1 MDHRDPRLQLVH
13 LLRGITV
20 ELDLLGA
27 EFAARN
33 SLHPTDLRALIHL
46 LDFDRAGTDA
56 TPGRLGAQLG
66 LNSSAVTAVI
76 DRLERRGLVDR
87 GHDPRDRRRVLL
99 TVTDQA
105 TDLGWSFFGPLISR
119 LVEAE
124 GEFDENELDAVRR
137 FLRTTQSVLVAARQE
152 N

>member
-33 SLHPTDLRALIHL
+33 NLHPTDLRALIHL
-46 LDFDRAGTDA
+46 LDFDRTGTDA

-76 DRLERRGLVDR
+76 DRLERQGLVGR

-99 TVTDQA
+99 TVTERA
-105 TDLGWSFFGPLISR
+105 TDLGWSFFGPLIGR
-119 LVEAE
+119 LVAAQE
-124 GEFDENELDAVRR
+124 EFDERELDAVRR
-137 FLRTTQSVLVAARQE
+137 FLAATRSVLAHTRQ
-152 N
+152 NT

>member
-1 MDHRDPRLQLVH
+1 VDHRDPRLHLVH

-33 SLHPTDLRALIHL
+33 NLHPTDLRALIHL
-46 LDFDRAGTDA
+46 LDFDRAGADA

-76 DRLERRGLVDR
+76 DRLERQGLVGR
-87 GHDPRDRRRVLL
+87 GHDPHDRRRVIL
-99 TVTDQA
+99 TVTEQA
-105 TDLGWSFFGPLISR
+105 TDLGWSFFGPLIGR
-119 LVEAE
+119 LIAAE
-124 GEFDENELDAVRR
+124 EEFDQDELDAVRR
-137 FLRTTQSVLVAARQE
+137 FLKSTHSVLTAARRE
-152 N
+152 K